1 MLAATRCTLAC
12 CPMTSCCSDVQA
24 VRTHWAF
31 AQLSEA
37 AGVPQCASVAAI
49 HAVFP
54 AGRGVKCRHL
64 RIKKRDG
71 CVRTGAPERTA
82 RLLADAS
89 HCSLCVC
96 PCQAA
101 EGAVWRQEGASSPW
115 QAREQAVAG
124 AERWLTLVCST
135 GRACMLSCCVPMR
148 RLMLVECTPEH
159 RCARVICPGS

>member
-1 MLAATRCTLAC
+1 MSKRSGLTGHSPSYLKLPAL
-12 CPMTSCCSDVQA
+12 
-24 VRTHWAF
+24 
-31 AQLSEA
+31 
-37 AGVPQCASVAAI
+37 PQCASVAAI

-148 RLMLVECTPEH
+148 RLMIVECTPEH
-159 RCARVICPGS
+159 IVVRGLSVPGHNSASHEALDLIVGVLSA